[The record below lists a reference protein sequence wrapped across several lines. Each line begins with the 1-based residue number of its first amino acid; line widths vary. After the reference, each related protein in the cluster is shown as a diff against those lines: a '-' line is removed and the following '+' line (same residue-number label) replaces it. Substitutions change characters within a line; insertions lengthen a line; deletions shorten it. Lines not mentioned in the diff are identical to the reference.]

1 MPGPTVDWR
10 QAVPTK
16 LIALFA
22 LLLAGCA
29 HAAEGPV
36 RNEYRVTYKVQ
47 STFQEVKSLVSESI
61 KGQGLVINNI
71 SHIGSML
78 SRTGKDLGFSK
89 QVYVEAEALEFCSAT
104 VSRAMME
111 ADAHN
116 IIYCPYII
124 AIYVIPA
131 EPKTVYVSYR
141 RPDVIGDEKGKKSLQ
156 AVETLL
162 DKIITGALEW
172 VN

>member
-1 MPGPTVDWR
+1 MPIRLV
-10 QAVPTK
+10 
-16 LIALFA
+16 ALFT

-29 HAAEGPV
+29 HAADVPV
-36 RNEYRVTYKVQ
+36 RNDHRVTYKVKA
-47 STFQEVKSLVSESI
+47 TFQEVKSLVSESI

-71 SHIGSML
+71 SHIGNML

-89 QVYVEAEALEFCSAT
+89 QVYEEAEALEFCSAT

-116 IIYCPYII
+116 IIFCPYII
-124 AIYVIPA
+124 AIYVIPS

-141 RPDVIGDEKGKKSLQ
+141 RPIPVGDETSRKSLQ
-156 AVETLL
+156 AVEKLL

-172 VN
+172 AG

>member
-1 MPGPTVDWR
+1 MPDPTVDWR
-10 QAVPTK
+10 KAVPTK

-22 LLLAGCA
+22 LLLAGCV

-71 SHIGSML
+71 SHIGNML

-89 QVYVEAEALEFCSAT
+89 QVYIEAEALEFCSAT